1 MKYFLA
7 GCTLFLALAL
17 VAATADAK
25 TTTLRGYVVDKACA
39 GKMAQKSDAMEKA
52 EGHTKDCALNDQCAA
67 SGYGIFS
74 DGKFTP
80 FDDHGSATAK
90 AMIEKSKR
98 EKGLYFE
105 AKGTI
110 TDGTMAVTSLK
121 AMTPNTK
128 MMKKGT

>member
-7 GCTLFLALAL
+7 GCTLLLALAL
-17 VAATADAK
+17 VGATADAK

-39 GKMAQKSDAMEKA
+39 GKMAQKSNAMEKA
-52 EGHTKDCALNDQCAA
+52 EGHTKDCALNDQCSA

-74 DGKFTP
+74 AGKFTP
-80 FDDHGSATAK
+80 FDEHGSATAK
-90 AMIEKSKR
+90 AMIEKSNR
-98 EKGLYFE
+98 EKALYFE

-110 TDGTMAVTSLK
+110 TDGTMAVSSLK
-121 AMTPNTK
+121 EMTPNRK

>member
-1 MKYFLA
+1 MRHFLA
-7 GCTLFLALAL
+7 GCALFLALAL

-39 GKMAQKSDAMEKA
+39 GKMAQKSNVMEKA

-74 DGKFTP
+74 GGKFTP
-80 FDDHGSATAK
+80 FDEKGSARAK
-90 AMIEKSKR
+90 ELIEKSKR

-105 AKGTI
+105 ARGTV
-110 TDGTMAVTSLK
+110 TGGTMDVTSLREI
-121 AMTPNTK
+121 TPKST
-128 MMKKGT
+128 MMKKGM

>member
-1 MKYFLA
+1 MRHFLA
-7 GCTLFLALAL
+7 GCALFLALAL

-39 GKMAQKSDAMEKA
+39 GKMAQKSNVMEKA

-74 DGKFTP
+74 GGKFTP
-80 FDDHGSATAK
+80 FDEHGSATAK
-90 AMIEKSKR
+90 ELIEKSKR

-110 TDGTMAVTSLK
+110 TGGTMAVTSLK
-121 AMTPNTK
+121 EMTPNTK

>member
-1 MKYFLA
+1 MKHFLA
-7 GCTLFLALAL
+7 VCTLFLTLAL

-39 GKMAQKSDAMEKA
+39 GKMAQKENVMEKA

-74 DGKFTP
+74 AGKFTP
-80 FDDHGSATAK
+80 FDENGSAKAK
-90 AMIEKSKR
+90 ALIEKSKR

-105 AKGTI
+105 ARGTI
-110 TDGTMAVTSLK
+110 TDGTMAVSSLK
-121 AMTPNTK
+121 EMTPNTK